1 MTKQNF
7 KFNWWKIIQFSG
19 IFLILL
25 GVIFAFSSLKVN
37 ILLYFGLVTV
47 LIGAINVLIYYIFIG
62 SSSHKKYLQKQNIN
76 ELKITTKTTR

>member
-1 MTKQNF
+1 MIKKKL

-47 LIGAINVLIYYIFIG
+47 LIGAINVLIYYVFIG
-62 SSSHKKYLQKQNIN
+62 SSSYKKHLQKQNIN
-76 ELKITTKTTR
+76 KLKITPTR

>member
-1 MTKQNF
+1 MTK
-7 KFNWWKIIQFSG
+7 KKLKLNWWKIIQFSG

-25 GVIFAFSSLKVN
+25 GVTFAFCSLKVE
-37 ILLYFGLVTV
+37 ILLYFGLVAV

-76 ELKITTKTTR
+76 KLKITTNNH